1 MPTVINLVVGTIV
14 SRPTIMV
21 AWLPGIAL
29 LAYLLTNARAQ
40 NETTIYKRNDKKAG
54 FVSES
59 VAFGSGTA
67 VACLMTG
74 PLTGAPLPSINQ
86 AEAEFDG

>member
-54 FVSES
+54 FVSG
-59 VAFGSGTA
+59 VCWVWFGHSRSLPHDGTVDGGAVTFDKSGGGG
-67 VACLMTG
+67 V
-74 PLTGAPLPSINQ
+74 
-86 AEAEFDG
+86 

>member
-1 MPTVINLVVGTIV
+1 
-14 SRPTIMV
+14 MV

-54 FVSES
+54 FVSG
-59 VAFGSGTA
+59 VCCVWFGHSRSLPHDGN
-67 VACLMTG
+67 VG
-74 PLTGAPLPSINQ
+74 GARLPSINQ
-86 AEAEFDG
+86 AKAEFERSWWLMVEQRNATGFTCR